1 MRKSQEKK
9 KAVWKACGFP
19 TLFALSSSFRK
30 KKRKSKGRPASINPL
45 LSVPG
50 PSIAPIDLSTVN
62 WENGSVAMETDRDF
76 HLFSLIFLFSLSLTL
91 SFPFFLL
98 FYIHFFIFIFFSFWA
113 IKVRRGFWFLRLIFD
128 NRICIDLK
136 EWVTPFQYPPSS
148 FVLFFFPC
156 FFLLLLFSR
165 TRP

>member
-30 KKRKSKGRPASINPL
+30 KKEKSKGRPASINPL

-91 SFPFFLL
+91 SFPSFFYYFIYIFY
-98 FYIHFFIFIFFSFWA
+98 FYI
-113 IKVRRGFWFLRLIFD
+113 
-128 NRICIDLK
+128 
-136 EWVTPFQYPPSS
+136 
-148 FVLFFFPC
+148 
-156 FFLLLLFSR
+156 FLLLSNKSA
-165 TRP
+165 TRVLVFAFDFR